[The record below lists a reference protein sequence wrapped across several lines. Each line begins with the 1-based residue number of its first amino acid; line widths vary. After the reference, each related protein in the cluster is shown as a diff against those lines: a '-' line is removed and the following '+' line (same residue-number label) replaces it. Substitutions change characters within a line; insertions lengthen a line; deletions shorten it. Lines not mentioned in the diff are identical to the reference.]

1 MESLSWIL
9 ITFVI
14 SFVVDDSDAGNN
26 GCSLFILFAKVQFE
40 ISQRVHFFSSRLML
54 PIDEEFSSMS
64 ILLSTDYL
72 DIKSPSL
79 SSTTKDITNVIS
91 IHDNDSIKY
100 WFLVGV
106 LSFLFY

>member
-1 MESLSWIL
+1 MTKPLP
-9 ITFVI
+9 ITPVN
-14 SFVVDDSDAGNN
+14 SNTPVEQTTGNN

-64 ILLSTDYL
+64 ILFSTDYL